1 MLRHVHEIM
10 TDEVS
15 KFDIENVVKNFD
27 RQKKSD
33 EYASAS
39 ESTRDIVSAVGT
51 DTPLSVLID
60 IRHILSD
67 ICSNVREQTISL
79 NNMQATMI
87 TTTMRKEE
95 SESERHSQL
104 IAFLHKNSE
113 TTARS
118 SSTQFSPS
126 MSRMSLTPTIP
137 ESTKYF
143 YRGDELKTPQS
154 VIGCVMIHLETMI
167 SRALPTSRD
176 TSDTNIMELK
186 DWSSAITI
194 LRRADS
200 RITPCGGALPLP
212 KMSSTE
218 SKLALDLVASPYQGR
233 AIAFKDEQMNRLIS
247 SCPSIMGCVEEIR
260 IRALLCPGVITSLRL
275 KHLSAVEFP
284 YTTKDGDLN
293 IRRHDPKAV
302 GSTILHEKIRRMKI
316 SEREVYANLVL
327 KDQKKPLTAADVV
340 LNAQ

>member
-1 MLRHVHEIM
+1 MSSGVSKSDI
-10 TDEVS
+10 DEVL
-15 KFDIENVVKNFD
+15 KNFD
-27 RQKKSD
+27 RQKKGD

-39 ESTRDIVSAVGT
+39 ESTRDIVSAIGT

-67 ICSNVREQTISL
+67 ICNNVKEQSVSL
-79 NNMQATMI
+79 SNMQAAMVNA
-87 TTTMRKEE
+87 TTQREE

-113 TTARS
+113 VTARS
-118 SSTQFSPS
+118 SSMQPSPS
-126 MSRMSLTPTIP
+126 MSRMSLTSIVSEP
-137 ESTKYF
+137 TKYF
-143 YRGDELKTPQS
+143 YRGDELKTAQS
-154 VIGCVMIHLETMI
+154 IIGCVLIHLETMI

-176 TSDTNIMELK
+176 MSDTNIMELK
-186 DWSSAITI
+186 DWSSAVNI

-200 RITPCGGALPLP
+200 TITPCGGVLSLP

-218 SKLALDLVASPYQGR
+218 SKLALDIIASPYQGR
-233 AIAFKDEQMNRLIS
+233 AIAFKDEQMNTLIS
-247 SCPSIMGCVEEIR
+247 SCPSVMGCVEEIR
-260 IRALLCPGVITSLRL
+260 FRALLCPGVITSLRL

-293 IRRHDPKAV
+293 IKRHDPKAV

-327 KDQKKPLTAADVV
+327 KDQKKPLTAADAV
-340 LNAQ
+340 LNMQ